1 MDDERQAMKLLHVIT
16 VPFSLFFFRGQ
27 AAFMKSKGVDFN
39 VVASPGE
46 ALDRFGARE
55 GVSVHT
61 VPMVRQITPFKDIG
75 AVRRLVTL
83 IRDLRPDIVH
93 AHTPKGGL
101 LGMISS
107 TIARVPV
114 RIYHIRGLP
123 HIASHGHRRLLLKRA
138 EKLSCRLAHEVF
150 CVSYSMRDIAVAEG
164 LCRPEKIKVIRAGSG
179 NGVDASGR
187 FNPDR
192 YDDACQA
199 DLRERLGLAPHDR
212 VLGYVGR
219 IVRDKGIEELSA
231 AWWNLRER
239 HQDLQLVLVGPI
251 EPQDPISETTLQRL
265 KMDDR
270 VHFVGDLD
278 DPAPWYSIFE
288 LVALPTYREGF
299 PNVPLETASMGLPI
313 VTTNVPGCVDA
324 VIDGTTG
331 TLVPPYDAHALE
343 VALEL
348 YLDDPDLR
356 RRHGFAGRER
366 VLEEFHQEVIWEA
379 IYQEYCR
386 LLQERGIPL
395 PQPSEAT
402 AAS

>member
-1 MDDERQAMKLLHVIT
+1 MKILHVIT

-46 ALDRFGARE
+46 ALDRFGGRE
-55 GVSVHT
+55 GVSVHA
-61 VPMVRQITPFKDIG
+61 VPMVRQITPFKDVG
-75 AVRRLVTL
+75 ALRRLVRL
-83 IRDLRPDIVH
+83 INGLRPDIVH

-101 LGMISS
+101 LGMISA

-123 HIASHGHRRLLLKRA
+123 HIASHGHRRLLLKWS
-138 EKLSCRLAHEVF
+138 EKLSCRLAHQVL
-150 CVSYSMRDIAVAEG
+150 CVSHSMRNIAVAEG
-164 LCRPEKIKVIRAGSG
+164 LCRPEKIKVLRAGSG

-192 YDDACQA
+192 YDDACKS
-199 DLRERLGLAPHDR
+199 DLREKLGIGPHNR

-251 EPQDPISETTLQRL
+251 ESQDPISEVTLQRL
-265 KMDDR
+265 IMDNR

-278 DPAPWYSIFE
+278 DPAHWYSIFE

-331 TLVPPYDAHALE
+331 TLVQPYDATALE
-343 VALEL
+343 SALDQ
-348 YLDDPDLR
+348 YLGDPDLGR
-356 RRHGFAGRER
+356 QHGLAGRER
-366 VLEEFHQEVIWEA
+366 VLKDFRQEVIWEA

-386 LLQERGIPL
+386 LLQERGIPI

-402 AAS
+402 VES